1 MGMVLASRVRMALTP
16 QQTEELKSIVER
28 RREAL
33 LNEFGRDLDRMRE
46 DRLDQVVGAVPDPG
60 DESVQSLIQDLDQA
74 EASRDLW
81 ELRML
86 EAARA
91 RIAEGSYGTCTRCGQ
106 DIAYER
112 LRANP
117 GAERCIQCQTQFEKT
132 HAGQTRATL

>member
-1 MGMVLASRVRMALTP
+1 MALTA
-16 QQTEELKSIVER
+16 QQMQQLRSLVET

-33 LNEFGRDLDRMRE
+33 ARELGDDLDRVRE
-46 DRLDQVVGAVPDPG
+46 DGLANIVGAVPDPG

-74 EASRDLW
+74 EASRDLS

-86 EAARA
+86 DAARA
-91 RIAEGSYGTCTRCGQ
+91 RMGDGSYGICTNCGQ
-106 DIAYER
+106 DIAFER

-132 HAGQTRATL
+132 HGGQTRTSL

>member
-1 MGMVLASRVRMALTP
+1 MALTA
-16 QQTEELKSIVER
+16 QQMQQLRSLVET

-33 LNEFGRDLDRMRE
+33 ARELGDDLDRVRE
-46 DRLDQVVGAVPDPG
+46 DGLANIVGAVPDPG

-74 EASRDLW
+74 NASRDLS
-81 ELRML
+81 ELRTL

-91 RIAEGSYGTCTRCGQ
+91 RIDEGSYGICSSCGQ
-106 DIAYER
+106 DIGFER

-132 HAGQTRATL
+132 HSGPGRTTL